1 MAREQLAMNALLE
14 ALPERTVH
22 GDLPAAV
29 AGIASDSRRVESGD
43 CFVAVPGF
51 KHDARR
57 FATEAVARGAALV
70 VTEGDRLDVDV
81 PQILVPSARRALARL
96 AAAYHGHPS
105 RGLTLIG
112 ITGTNGK
119 TTTSY
124 LVEALLR
131 ARGLH
136 TGVIGTIQYVVGDER
151 RPAGQTTP
159 EAIEL
164 QAMLAEMLNRG
175 VGGVAMEVSSH
186 ALVLDR
192 AQDLAFDV
200 GLFTNLTQDHLDFH
214 GTFEAYAAA
223 KRHLFELL
231 ADSPKPKRVAVVNA
245 DDPAGATMVRGLSLS
260 VLRFGFGEGADVR
273 ALEHASTLD
282 GIRMTVGTPAGS
294 LRFAS
299 PLIGEH
305 NVLNL
310 LGAVAV
316 GLALELE
323 PPAIGAALAT
333 VDTVPGRFEQVRAA
347 QPFLVVVDYAHT
359 PDALERVLATARK
372 LTRGRLGV
380 VFGCGGDRDR
390 GKRPLMGAI
399 AARLCDRV
407 WVTSDNPRS
416 ERPEAIIAEIVE
428 GISRSGADPLR
439 SVALPDRR
447 TAIHAAL
454 TWARAADTVVIAG
467 KGHETYQIIGRDVLP
482 FDDREVARRFL
493 SEAMGGS
500 GGQGEPRDSGGL
512 GPASPEA
519 SKTKGAA
526 LAPPQDY

>member
-1 MAREQLAMNALLE
+1 MGREQFGMNDLLD

-22 GDLPAAV
+22 GVLPAAV
-29 AGIASDSRRVESGD
+29 AGIVSDSRRVELGD

-51 KHDARR
+51 KHDARH

-70 VTEGDRLDVDV
+70 VTEGAPLDASV
-81 PQILVPSARRALARL
+81 PQVLVPSARRALAHL

-105 RGLTLIG
+105 RTLTLIG

-131 ARGLH
+131 ARGLR

-151 RPAGQTTP
+151 RAAGQTTP
-159 EAIEL
+159 EAPEL
-164 QAMLAEMLNRG
+164 QAMLGEMSRRG

-186 ALVLDR
+186 ALALDR
-192 AQDLAFDV
+192 VQDLAFDV
-200 GLFTNLTQDHLDFH
+200 ALFTNLTQDHLDFH

-231 ADSPKPKRVAVVNA
+231 ADSPKPRRVAVVNA
-245 DDPAGATMVRGLSLS
+245 DDPAGEGMVRDLGLS
-260 VLRFGFGEGADVR
+260 VLRFGFSPGAEVR
-273 ALEHASTLD
+273 ALEHTSALD
-282 GIRMTVGTPAGS
+282 GIRMMVGTPEGS
-294 LRFAS
+294 LSLGS

-316 GLALELE
+316 GLALGLA
-323 PPAIGAALAT
+323 PAAIGAALAT
-333 VDTVPGRFEQVRAA
+333 VDAVPGRFEQVRAG
-347 QPFLVVVDYAHT
+347 QPFLVIVDYAHT

-399 AARLCDRV
+399 AARLCDQV

-416 ERPEAIIAEIVE
+416 EPPEAIIAEIAR
-428 GISRSGADPLR
+428 GIGGAADSRGYATL
-439 SVALPDRR
+439 ADRR
-447 TAIHAAL
+447 AAIRAAL
-454 TWARAADTVVIAG
+454 AWAKAGDTVVIAG
-467 KGHETYQIIGRDVLP
+467 KGHEAYQIIGRDVLP
-482 FDDREVARRFL
+482 FDDREVARRIL
-493 SEAMGGS
+493 LGGEA
-500 GGQGEPRDSGGL
+500 
-512 GPASPEA
+512 
-519 SKTKGAA
+519 
-526 LAPPQDY
+526 